1 MWGGEI
7 GVLRR
12 KRIIAGTKSLISS
25 TQKRDWPEADFFL
38 FNRAECVGLEPSR
51 LLAFS
56 AEEGLLC
63 VCLITC
69 KMNTAESVSVESG
82 EEVLQV

>member
-1 MWGGEI
+1 MVGGEI

-56 AEEGLLC
+56 GGRGTPLC
-63 VCLITC
+63 LPYN
-69 KMNTAESVSVESG
+69 M
-82 EEVLQV
+82 